1 MSRPVRGVILAHSTL
16 AAGLAA
22 AARQISGAGEG
33 VLEALSN
40 DGQGPEG
47 MVGAIERIAGDEPL
61 IVFTDLGSGSCS
73 FAARKF
79 ARARAQTAI
88 LCGVNLPVLIDFV
101 FHREMPLA
109 ELVARLVEKGRGGI
123 TGTCVEEAAD
133 ADRAAPR

>member
-22 AARQISGAGEG
+22 AARQISGADEQ
-33 VLEALSN
+33 ALQAVSN

-47 MVGAIERIAGDEPL
+47 MVAAIERSAGDDPL

-79 ARARAQTAI
+79 ARSRAHTAI
-88 LCGVNLPVLIDFV
+88 VCGVNLPILIDFV
-101 FHREMPLA
+101 FHREMPLT
-109 ELVARLVEKGRGGI
+109 ELVERLVEKGRGGI
-123 TGTCVEEAAD
+123 AGTCVEEAAD

>member
-1 MSRPVRGVILAHSTL
+1 MSRPVRGVILAHASL

-22 AARQISGAGEG
+22 AARQISGADEDALG
-33 VLEALSN
+33 ALSN
-40 DGQGPEG
+40 EGRGPDG
-47 MVGAIERIAGDEPL
+47 MMTAIEELAGDEPL
-61 IVFTDLGSGSCS
+61 IVFTDLASGSCS

-79 ARARAQTAI
+79 ARARADTAI
-88 LCGVNLPVLIDFV
+88 VCGVNLPILVDFV
-101 FHREMPLA
+101 FHREMPLP